1 MTELTFGMSF
11 HETYQYCRQ
20 GVVDYARAIEAL
32 GFDTLWITENV
43 HSGADALEP
52 LTTLSFMAAHTE
64 RINLGPSVLLLPLR
78 NAVGLGHAVAAL
90 DRLSEGRL
98 ILGVGSGGN
107 VPGSFE
113 AYGAS
118 SQTRGLYCDEALE
131 VMHSLWTGVPVT
143 YHGKLL
149 KLENY
154 VLGGRPIQKPHP
166 PIWVGGTAEG
176 VLKRVARFADGYI
189 PHSISPE
196 LYGELWRKIESHCE
210 AEGRDPTTITKAIQF
225 YFCIADTRT
234 EAQRIAEK
242 ALEHRYKRKMSL
254 TPNADVHYAI
264 GTSEDVTRAIHTFA
278 EIGVTHFAFSNARG
292 PAEVMPQIETLAAE
306 IIPRF
311 R

>member
-1 MTELTFGMSF
+1 MTTLTFGMSF
-11 HETYQYCRQ
+11 HETYQYSRR
-20 GVVDYARAIEAL
+20 GVIEYARAVESL

-64 RINLGPSVLLLPLR
+64 RITLGPSVIILPLR
-78 NAVGLGHAVAAL
+78 NAVGVAHTLATL
-90 DRLSEGRL
+90 DRLSGGRL
-98 ILGVGSGGN
+98 IFGVGTGGT

-118 SQTRGLYCDEALE
+118 ARTRGRYCDEALE
-131 VMHSLWTGVPVT
+131 VIKSLWTGEPASLS
-143 YHGKLL
+143 GKLL
-149 KLENY
+149 ELNEY
-154 VLGGRPIQKPHP
+154 ILGGRPIQKPHP

-196 LYGELWRKIESHCE
+196 MYQQLWARIEGYCD

-225 YFCIADTRT
+225 YFCIADTQA

-242 ALEHRYKRKMSL
+242 ALEHRYQRSMSL
-254 TPNADVHYAI
+254 APNADVHYAI
-264 GTSEDVTRAIHTFA
+264 GTLEDVIRAIQTFA
-278 EIGVTHFAFSNARG
+278 DIGVTHFAFSNAR
-292 PAEVMPQIETLAAE
+292 PPHEVMPQIETLATH

>member
-1 MTELTFGMSF
+1 MTQLTFGMSF

-52 LTTLSFMAAHTE
+52 LTTLSFMSAHTK

-78 NAVGLGHAVAAL
+78 NAVGLAHAVATL

-98 ILGVGSGGN
+98 ILGVGAGGN

-149 KLENY
+149 ELENY
-154 VLGGRPIQKPHP
+154 VLGGKPTARPHP
-166 PIWVGGTAEG
+166 SIWVGGTAEG
-176 VLKRVARFADGYI
+176 VLKENCPLRERLH
-189 PHSISPE
+189 PPQHQ
-196 LYGELWRKIESHCE
+196 L
-210 AEGRDPTTITKAIQF
+210 
-225 YFCIADTRT
+225 
-234 EAQRIAEK
+234 
-242 ALEHRYKRKMSL
+242 
-254 TPNADVHYAI
+254 
-264 GTSEDVTRAIHTFA
+264 
-278 EIGVTHFAFSNARG
+278 
-292 PAEVMPQIETLAAE
+292 AEVPGVVEKDRRVLPGYRPGPGYDYEGNPVLFLYRRGAGGGAAHS
-306 IIPRF
+306 
-311 R
+311 